1 MEPSSSEDVTDA
13 ATTEIERTG
22 KDGDGDEGGRR
33 SIIFGLKRERSSSTI
48 GSNGNNGSRGSLHGS
63 FGGASSHGP
72 LVGTLNDV
80 FPPIEPPGIYQTR
93 TCAEEE
99 QTRPGLDPSNPSLLF
114 GSAEPAIP
122 VPGQATLTLSMQ
134 GNRRSNDGI
143 FLPADYKRKDSFTA
157 PPPRK
162 GRRRSD
168 EPDLCLHKVMST
180 PSLSF
185 MEHQALFHGGGDGN
199 LGLGLG
205 EEGMV
210 PLNDIPTMMSLSD
223 GEEAVNSSIERLL
236 AAEKKVP
243 AAPANSPSS
252 SMNRVR
258 SMPAL
263 DFHHQQKDA
272 DTEMD
277 ENDAS
282 RGDEA
287 PMSDAFAD
295 TNPEDFFKS
304 IIENSGY
311 LTNPIDTLSVTDFFL
326 EYTPEQIAAY
336 DNDVTGA
343 VRTDDLDALRRI
355 WRGGKTLQCSNRFG
369 ESVVHIACRRGSLPV
384 VKFLLDE
391 ARVSIRVRDD
401 MGRTVLHD
409 ACWASEPS
417 FDVVEILIE
426 REPDLL
432 LLGDKRGHTPLAYVR
447 KEKWADWCRF
457 LNAKR
462 DLLVPRGDIVKPK
475 SCEMAL

>member
-1 MEPSSSEDVTDA
+1 MVYPPLRVMDPSSPPEDVTDA
-13 ATTEIERTG
+13 TTEVD
-22 KDGDGDEGGRR
+22 KSSKDEGGGPR
-33 SIIFGLKRERSSSTI
+33 SVIFGLKRERSSSTV
-48 GSNGNNGSRGSLHGS
+48 GSNNGSRSSLHGS
-63 FGGASSHGP
+63 FSGGSIHGP
-72 LVGTLNDV
+72 LVGTLNDA
-80 FPPIEPPGIYQTR
+80 FPPIVEPPDNMMPPYQPR
-93 TCAEEE
+93 TGPSTEE
-99 QTRPGLDPSNPSLLF
+99 QARPSLATSNPSLLL
-114 GSAEPAIP
+114 GSAAPAVQQ
-122 VPGQATLTLSMQ
+122 VPGQATLKISMQ
-134 GNRRSNDGI
+134 GNRSNDGI
-143 FLPADYKRKDSFTA
+143 FLPADYTRKDSFTA

-168 EPDLCLHKVMST
+168 EPDLYLHKVMST

-185 MEHQALFHGGGDGN
+185 LEHQALFQDGGGGG

-210 PLNDIPTMMSLSD
+210 PLNDVH
-223 GEEAVNSSIERLL
+223 AV
-236 AAEKKVP
+236 EKKVAGTTP
-243 AAPANSPSS
+243 VNSPSS

-263 DFHHQQKDA
+263 DFHQQQKDA

-277 ENDAS
+277 ENDDAS
-282 RGDEA
+282 RDEV
-287 PMSDAFAD
+287 PMPDAFAD

-311 LTNPIDTLSVTDFFL
+311 LTNPIDTLSVADFFL

-369 ESVVHIACRRGSLPV
+369 ESIVHIACRRGSLPV

-391 ARVSIRVRDD
+391 ARVSIKVRDD

-432 LLGDKRGHTPLAYVR
+432 LLCDKRGHTPLAYVR

-457 LNAKR
+457 LSAKR
-462 DLLVPRGDIVKPK
+462 DMLVPRGDIVKPK
-475 SCEMAL
+475 NCKMAL